1 MNAIP
6 EMKTLRGKPLYAL
19 AQRLGINPI
28 YLMQIR
34 SGYRRASIPLAV
46 RIQRETDGRIPARA
60 IRPDFP

>member
-6 EMKTLRGKPLYAL
+6 EMKTLRGPPLYAL
-19 AQRLGINPI
+19 AQRLGINRF